1 MTPEAMEN
9 RLLDF
14 AVRIGTLV
22 DTLPETRLGRHIAGQ
37 LVRCGTSPAPNYAE
51 GRAAESRRAFIHI
64 LSIGLKELRETR
76 VWLRL
81 IARAELLPEERLADL
96 IEENRQLMNIL
107 AQSIRTARR
116 NVRQLQK
123 NAP

>member
-1 MTPEAMEN
+1 MTLEAMEN

-51 GRAAESRRAFIHI
+51 GRAA
-64 LSIGLKELRETR
+64 
-76 VWLRL
+76 
-81 IARAELLPEERLADL
+81 
-96 IEENRQLMNIL
+96 
-107 AQSIRTARR
+107 TARCTG
-116 NVRQLQK
+116 RQLQK